1 MVSLV
6 QQLIHLY
13 LLHLTWC
20 LLEYLAVPTAPP
32 ANLTVTAVTSRTVNL
47 SWDPPP
53 YAGQNGVIQQYVLTV
68 NRSDTNFFT
77 ELTTASTQLTV
88 EHIFPFRVY
97 LFAVAAKTI
106 QLGPFSDE
114 VSVLLLEDGKVAQKE
129 DLGPL

>member
-1 MVSLV
+1 M

-32 ANLTVTAVTSRTVNL
+32 ANLTVTAVTSRTASL

-53 YAGQNGVIQQYVLTV
+53 YAGQNGIIRQYVLTV

-88 EHIFPFRVY
+88 EGIFPFRVY

-114 VSVLLLEDGKVAQKE
+114 VSALLLEDGKVAQKA
-129 DLGPL
+129 PYSSPIT